1 MAMHDPRFAS
11 SLIVYGVI
19 YGTWG
24 LCQMARSTLKS
35 PPRISSRCPSQ
46 CTMLVPK
53 RILDG
58 ISPSHDGISPSHP
71 ATVRD
76 GLRQKALVITDII
89 RLRAS
94 CGRLQE

>member
-24 LCQMARSTLKS
+24 LCQMARSALKS
-35 PPRISSRCPSQ
+35 PPRIANRSPSQ

-53 RILDG
+53 RIL
-58 ISPSHDGISPSHP
+58 DGISPSHP

-76 GLRQKALVITDII
+76 GLRQKALVVTDII